1 MTERTVGQSLSR
13 SEILRIGPEASVG
26 EAARLM
32 TEHACGCVLVMADD
46 RLLGIFTER
55 DALRQ
60 VLAADRPPSTPV
72 SEVMVADPD
81 TVDAA
86 TPVAEALRMMDEFHY
101 WHLPVLKDGAVIGV
115 VSLRDLPFGA
125 AAGIAGELEQRHELA
140 ERMW

>member
-13 SEILRIGPEASVG
+13 SEILRIRPDASVG

-60 VLAADRPPSTPV
+60 VLAADRPQSTPV
-72 SEVMVADPD
+72 GEVMVADPD

-86 TPVAEALRMMDEFHY
+86 APVAEALRMMDEFHY
-101 WHLPVLKDGAVIGV
+101 WHLPVMKDGAVIGV

-125 AAGIAGELEQRHELA
+125 AAGIAGELEQRHDLA

>member
-72 SEVMVADPD
+72 GEVMVADPD

-86 TPVAEALRMMDEFHY
+86 APVAEALRMMDEFHY
-101 WHLPVLKDGAVIGV
+101 WHLPVMKDGAVIGV

-125 AAGIAGELEQRHELA
+125 AAGIAGELEQRHDLA